1 MYIKLIYL
9 INFMVFLGIMTYLSY
24 IYGIYFC
31 VKHYKKTLLHTT
43 FTVFS
48 IIGTI
53 FFTILFG
60 MMFFIPV

>member
-9 INFMVFLGIMTYLSY
+9 VNFIIFLGIMTYLSY
-24 IYGIYFC
+24 LYGIYLSIKYF
-31 VKHYKKTLLHTT
+31 KKTPLHITLS
-43 FTVFS
+43 VFG